1 MLIQPNINPNYYS
14 NYRVSRNNNPV
25 SFKSANGARVL
36 NQITKNN
43 IRSKAGITELLKKL
57 GFGTLGMISL
67 AQVAE
72 ILEEIPNE
80 FAIMK
85 NETDAKMYEHDEELK
100 AQRQE
105 FEDEKRI
112 AKENF
117 ENEKQTASAELES
130 QKQAFADE
138 MKTAQEELES
148 QKQTFVQD
156 KKNAED
162 KLETDRQTFAN
173 KMKTAQEE
181 LETQKQAFA
190 QDKKNA
196 EDKLETARQT
206 FEQYKTAKEEE
217 IRTREETVKVGECT
231 LNKPERDRIISATR
245 ALYGLKDTELK
256 SYDSYAEQLE
266 GLNSLLSKQKD
277 RVKTQDADALQSIVK
292 TMQNKEGIVSNEMMK
307 FVENIFSAS
316 EEVYV
321 NELQVVIAL
330 AKDSLGN
337 LDTEKA
343 AAIVSELKTNTD
355 NNSIKSLI
363 NNIYSVSDLKDV
375 VINSEDMDKYNEL
388 QAELK
393 KLMQEKNNI
402 NQSMDSK
409 TKECNKIIRY
419 TNSTNGDDDIFSLDY
434 TFKRYNECQTS
445 LESYY
450 EKIATLKQDIAILN
464 QSYESNP
471 LNIRNLLGEE
481 DFKEY
486 VRLSCYLETAKE
498 KRKNIEQCKK
508 NIMDWCNYL
517 LNHIN
522 PRISEARKEMFRT
535 KINNRMD
542 YAKTFQPSIDELSQQ
557 ISQAESKLASLKL
570 KTTNGDTAI
579 TKLSDKVEIT
589 KKESEDCC
597 DGESLGVLLLK
608 SLFSCCGDS
617 SCSSKSSSHSSY
629 SSSYSSYSCSSGSS
643 DKSASDDTPKADNSN
658 NLDSKKL
665 QVFRRLG
672 SSGYLPQESDFERA
686 GVKLNETEK
695 EELRMRHIQKEQS
708 YRDYLKRST
717 EPGYNPR
724 GWDDDTHY

>member
-14 NYRVSRNNNPV
+14 NYRVNRTLV
-25 SFKSANGARVL
+25 SFKSTNGARVL
-36 NQITKNN
+36 AQITKNN

-67 AQVAE
+67 AKVAE

-100 AQRQE
+100 IQRQE

-130 QKQAFADE
+130 QKQTFADE

-148 QKQTFVQD
+148 QKQT
-156 KKNAED
+156 
-162 KLETDRQTFAN
+162 
-173 KMKTAQEE
+173 
-181 LETQKQAFA
+181 FA

-217 IRTREETVKVGECT
+217 LRTREETVKVGECT

-277 RVKTQDADALQSIVK
+277 RVKTQDADALKAIVK
-292 TMQNKEGIVSNEMMK
+292 SMQNKEGIVSNEMMK

-321 NELQVVIAL
+321 NELQVVLAL

-337 LDTEKA
+337 IDTEKA
-343 AAIVSELKTNTD
+343 ATIVSELKTNTD
-355 NNSIKSLI
+355 NNSIKALI

-409 TKECNKIIRY
+409 TKECNTIIRK
-419 TNSTNGDDDIFSLDY
+419 STSSDEFVSLDY
-434 TFKRYNECQTS
+434 TFNKYKEYQAS

-517 LNHIN
+517 SNHIN
-522 PRISEARKEMFRT
+522 PCISEARKEMFRT

-557 ISQAESKLASLKL
+557 ISQAESRLTALKL

-597 DGESLGVLLLK
+597 DGESLGVLLLQA
-608 SLFSCCGDS
+608 LFSCCGDS

-629 SSSYSSYSCSSGSS
+629 SSSYSSCSCGSGNS

-672 SSGYLPQESDFERA
+672 SSGYLPQERDFERA

-695 EELRMRHIQKEQS
+695 EELRMRHFQKEQS
-708 YRDYLKRST
+708 YREYIKRST